1 MLTKRIV
8 PCLILD
14 NEKLIHRSKFDN
26 STDRYIGDPINA
38 VNIFNDYTVDEMF
51 IIDITASEKQRK
63 VNYNLLKDI
72 AGEAFFPLAYG
83 GGIKTKNDAE
93 KVIELGYE
101 KIILNNS
108 VIRNQNIISDI
119 KKTIGAQS
127 IVVSIDIII
136 KNLDYKIYDYI
147 NKREAKLDLIEYIK
161 RIQKLGIGEILI
173 TLVDLDGTM
182 TGPNINII
190 KFLQSDVTVPLIYK
204 GGAASSDDIKKVIN
218 TEANV
223 FASSSIFIM
232 KKLNGGI
239 VFNYPSE
246 SEKSKYGIL

>member
-8 PCLILD
+8 PTLILD
-14 NEKLIHRSKFDN
+14 DEKLIHRSKFNN

-51 IIDITASEKQRK
+51 IIDITASEKRRK
-63 VNYNLLKDI
+63 VNFSLLKDI

-83 GGIKTKNDAE
+83 GGIKTINDAE
-93 KVIELGYE
+93 KIIEMGYE
-101 KIILNNS
+101 KIIINSS
-108 VIRNQNIISDI
+108 VIRNQNIITDI
-119 KKTIGAQS
+119 KKIIGAQS
-127 IVVSIDIII
+127 IIVSIDIIC
-136 KNLDYKIYDYI
+136 KNLNYKIYDYI
-147 NKREAKLDLIEYIK
+147 NKRVIELDLIKYIK
-161 RIQKLGIGEILI
+161 QIQKLGIGEILI

-182 TGPNINII
+182 MGSDIDIINY
-190 KFLQSDVTVPLIYK
+190 LQNEITVPLIYK
-204 GGAASSDDIKKVIN
+204 GGAASSDDIKKVVN

-223 FASSSIFIM
+223 FTSSSIFIM

-246 SEKSKYGIL
+246 IEKNKYVIL